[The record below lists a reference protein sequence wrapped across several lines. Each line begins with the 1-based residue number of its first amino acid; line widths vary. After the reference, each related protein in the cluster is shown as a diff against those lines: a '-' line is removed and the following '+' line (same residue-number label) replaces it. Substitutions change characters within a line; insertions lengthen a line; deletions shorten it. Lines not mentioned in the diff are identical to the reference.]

1 MREGKDINFI
11 LLNPNSPQ
19 MKIDHPESKILET
32 ENLLDILTLIK

>member
-1 MREGKDINFI
+1 
-11 LLNPNSPQ
+11 